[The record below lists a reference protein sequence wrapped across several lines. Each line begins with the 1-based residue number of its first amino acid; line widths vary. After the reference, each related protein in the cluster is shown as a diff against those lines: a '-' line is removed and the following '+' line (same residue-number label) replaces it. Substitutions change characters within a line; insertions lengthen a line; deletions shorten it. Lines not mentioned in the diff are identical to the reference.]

1 MENINN
7 KTHCLHCKFHSS
19 IFRFLSDDELNYVN
33 ELRFEVSFKAGENI
47 FKQGAPLTHIV
58 CITRGM
64 AKVFL
69 ESEDNNDIIIRI
81 MKPTEL
87 IGGPGFRTDYRHHFS
102 AAALVDTVAC
112 FIEIGAFEKLLNDN
126 SMFAIEMIAYLNKA
140 HIALYNKLLTN
151 TNKHMSGRM
160 AGTLLYL
167 SENIYE
173 SLKFETALSRQDLAD
188 MSGMT
193 KESAIRVLKEFKD
206 EGVLDCYNS
215 HFEIAN
221 KEALQ
226 KIYKFG

>member
-1 MENINN
+1 MENLDK
-7 KTHCLHCKFHSS
+7 KTHCLQCKVQSS
-19 IFRFLSDDELNYVN
+19 IFRFLTEKELSYINDI
-33 ELRFEVSFKAGENI
+33 RFEVSFKAGENL
-47 FKQGAPLTHIV
+47 FKQGGPLTHII
-58 CITRGM
+58 CITSGM

-69 ESEDNNDIIIRI
+69 EAEDHNNIILRI

-112 FIEIGAFEKLLNDN
+112 FIEIGAFEKLVSENTV
-126 SMFAIEMIAYLNKA
+126 FAVEMIAYLNRA
-140 HIALYNKLLTN
+140 HIGLYNKLLTN
-151 TNKHMSGRM
+151 THKHMSGRM

-167 SENIYE
+167 SEDIYN
-173 SLKFETALSRQDLAD
+173 SNMFETALSRQELAD
-188 MSGMT
+188 LSGMT

-206 EGVLDCYNS
+206 EGILNCYNS

-226 KIYKFG
+226 KIHKFG